1 MSQSGSVRICTVLGR
16 GFFWFFD
23 ANSSQHVAEDL
34 NELRKGVCPY
44 GGRCTLIA
52 ELGIVGFLSLRLWN
66 PALQMEQLVCVQS
79 ADRCLLC
86 LIHHG
91 CSYSSTKSDAH
102 LQLELLDAALSAV
115 RKELKNCLGR
125 YLPEVPWD

>member
-44 GGRCTLIA
+44 RGRCTLIA
-52 ELGIVGFLSLRLWN
+52 ELGIVGFLSLQLWN

-102 LQLELLDAALSAV
+102 CAAGTTGCCSVCCEKRIEELLGAIPA
-115 RKELKNCLGR
+115 
-125 YLPEVPWD
+125 